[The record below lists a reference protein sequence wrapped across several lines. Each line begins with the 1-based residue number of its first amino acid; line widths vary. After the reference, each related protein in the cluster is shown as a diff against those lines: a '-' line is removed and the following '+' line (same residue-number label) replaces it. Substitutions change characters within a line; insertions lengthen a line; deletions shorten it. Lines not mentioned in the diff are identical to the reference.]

1 MLPLIPFFLLLSLI
15 SSYAP
20 LFIPKPTNP
29 PIESGA
35 EVRGRAEISGLFAH
49 VTDSGKKLSDGKPVF
64 AEIDPGTPRL
74 SVAGRSLPEIVV
86 VPANEWEVDEKFD
99 IDGDSKNGMRMED
112 IPRSAASCRTFGV
125 GEAC

>member
-1 MLPLIPFFLLLSLI
+1 MIP
-15 SSYAP
+15 
-20 LFIPKPTNP
+20 TTTCQ

-74 SVAGRSLPEIVV
+74 SIAGRGLPDIVV
-86 VPANEWEVDEKFD
+86 VPA
-99 IDGDSKNGMRMED
+99 GRRKNGRLMRRLILMKMGRGWRYLD
-112 IPRSAASCRTFGV
+112 RLLHV
-125 GEAC
+125 GLLELVRLVELRNV

>member
-1 MLPLIPFFLLLSLI
+1 ME
-15 SSYAP
+15 A
-20 LFIPKPTNP
+20 
-29 PIESGA
+29 GA

-74 SVAGRSLPEIVV
+74 SVACRSLPEIVI
-86 VPANEWEVDEKFD
+86 VPVKEWEVDEKLD
-99 IDGDSKNGMRMED
+99 IDGDGDMTEGMGMED
-112 IPRSAASCRTFGV
+112 IPRSATSCRTFGV

>member
-1 MLPLIPFFLLLSLI
+1 ME
-15 SSYAP
+15 A
-20 LFIPKPTNP
+20 
-29 PIESGA
+29 GA

-86 VPANEWEVDEKFD
+86 VPAKEWEVDEKLD
-99 IDGDSKNGMRMED
+99 IDCEGEGDMTEGMGMED